1 MNPTPCSPRPVE
13 TGFTLIELL
22 VVIAIIAILAGM
34 LLPALAKA
42 KSKANGTYCLN
53 NLRQIGLGVAMYSGD
68 NGERFPRSKNWGK
81 VWGNSFQ
88 IGDKYHYELLEP
100 YVGKNSGTN
109 RGSAVVTV
117 QSKNTPPSPSTYA
130 CPVGLR
136 GKDPALSGDNYR
148 NWLRDNDWITYP
160 WNHIFLKKDQSSYEE
175 TRPVSGRMTSSVAST
190 STAVLLWEMPYWTP
204 AYAPHNGSIQLVFA
218 DSHAAP
224 EKRNLKE
231 QDWWSFHSR
240 RGWDDNDPTGI
251 AFKNQ

>member
-130 CPVGLR
+130 RPVGLR

-160 WNHIFLKKDQSSYEE
+160 WNHIFLKK
-175 TRPVSGRMTSSVAST
+175 
-190 STAVLLWEMPYWTP
+190 
-204 AYAPHNGSIQLVFA
+204 I
-218 DSHAAP
+218 
-224 EKRNLKE
+224 
-231 QDWWSFHSR
+231 R
-240 RGWDDNDPTGI
+240 RAMKWI
-251 AFKNQ
+251 AR

>member
-1 MNPTPCSPRPVE
+1 MNLHPPSRHTTRL
-13 TGFTLIELL
+13 GFTLIELL

-42 KSKANGTYCLN
+42 KAKANGSYCLN
-53 NLRQIGLGVAMYSGD
+53 NLRQIGFGVAMYSGD
-68 NGERFPRSKNWGK
+68 NAERFPRSKNWGK
-81 VWGNSFQ
+81 VWGDSFR

-100 YVGKNSGTN
+100 YVGKNTGTN
-109 RGSAVVTV
+109 RAGAVVTV
-117 QSKNTPPSPSTYA
+117 QSRNTPPPPGTYA

-160 WNHIFLKKDQSSYEE
+160 WNHIFLKKDQASYDVD
-175 TRPVSGRMTSSVAST
+175 RPVSGRMTSSVANS

-204 AYAPHNGSIQLVFA
+204 AFAPHNGSIQLVFA

-224 EKRNLKE
+224 EKRHPKE
-231 QDWWSFHSR
+231 QDWWAFHSR
-240 RGWDDNDPTGI
+240 RGWDDSDPTGI